1 MLSQSYFKKM
11 QSFNLGDKDMFLNSL
26 LLVTLA
32 VSVYTDLKS
41 RKIYNKVIYP
51 ILLITILT
59 HFFLGGWEELLFSL
73 SGFFMG
79 LGILIIPFF
88 LGGIGAGDVKLLAL
102 VGAFNGWV
110 FVLYTGI
117 YMALIG
123 GIIALVL
130 ILFRKEMFSKLVIFL
145 LGMRNKHNM
154 SYIFNRQTT
163 YPYGVAIAVGALF
176 AFFLEGR
183 VVLW

>member
-1 MLSQSYFKKM
+1 
-11 QSFNLGDKDMFLNSL
+11 MFLNSL
-26 LLVTLA
+26 LVITLA

-51 ILLITILT
+51 VLLVILITHL
-59 HFFLGGWEELLFSL
+59 FLGGWEDLLFSIK
-73 SGFFMG
+73 GFFVG
-79 LGILIIPFF
+79 LGILIIPYF

-102 VGAFNGWV
+102 VGAFKGWV
-110 FVLYTGI
+110 FVAYTGI

-130 ILFRKEMFSKLVIFL
+130 ILFGKGLFNKLVIFL
-145 LGMRNKHNM
+145 MGLRNKQNM
-154 SYIFNRQTT
+154 SYIFSRQST
-163 YPYGVAIAVGALF
+163 YPYGVAIAAGAILT
-176 AFFLEGR
+176 FFLEGR